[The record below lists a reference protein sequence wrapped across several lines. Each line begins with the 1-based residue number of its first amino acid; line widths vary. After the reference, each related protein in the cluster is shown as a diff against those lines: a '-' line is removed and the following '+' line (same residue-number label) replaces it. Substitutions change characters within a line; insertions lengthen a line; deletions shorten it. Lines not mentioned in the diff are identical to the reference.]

1 MKRILLPPKEVVFLQ
16 SERVWQILPIMHSF
30 LLILGV
36 FALNNISLALA
47 GPPRATSAQVDLGY
61 EIHTGFLNV
70 KSTQFTLGSKLTN
83 SLTDNRQLLQLLQHP
98 LCGTSSWKPA
108 LHRSPGTFYC
118 ITKAEE

>member
-1 MKRILLPPKEVVFLQ
+1 MKRILLLPKEVSLHQ

-30 LLILGV
+30 LLILGM
-36 FALNNISLALA
+36 FTLNNISFALA
-47 GPPRATSAQVDLGY
+47 GPPRATPAKVDLGY

-70 KSTQFTLGSKLTN
+70 KSSQFTLGSTLTN
-83 SLTDNRQLLQLLQHP
+83 LLTDNRQLLQLLQHP

-118 ITKAEE
+118 ITKADE